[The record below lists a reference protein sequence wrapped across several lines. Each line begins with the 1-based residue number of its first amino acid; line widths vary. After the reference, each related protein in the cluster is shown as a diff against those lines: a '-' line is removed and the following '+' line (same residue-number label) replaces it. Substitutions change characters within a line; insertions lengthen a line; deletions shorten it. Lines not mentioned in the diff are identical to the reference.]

1 MEFNFISV
9 TIVSVSEACKANMD
23 VLTTILHTAPETM
36 SRGRSKR
43 VWAVR
48 GSGCGAASLHEF
60 AGIRR
65 AEARHGPAYAARF
78 GVSFKVSTAAAS
90 TALSV

>member
-9 TIVSVSEACKANMD
+9 TVVSVSDAYKANMD

-48 GSGCGAASLHEF
+48 RSGCGAASLHEF
-60 AGIRR
+60 GR
-65 AEARHGPAYAARF
+65 AS
-78 GVSFKVSTAAAS
+78 GVPKRAMVQPMRLAS
-90 TALSV
+90 A